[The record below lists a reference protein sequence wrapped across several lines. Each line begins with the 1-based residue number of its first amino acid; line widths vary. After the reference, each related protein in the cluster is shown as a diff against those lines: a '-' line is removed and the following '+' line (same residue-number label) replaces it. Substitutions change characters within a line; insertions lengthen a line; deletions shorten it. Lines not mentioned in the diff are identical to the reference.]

1 MTTEQYSERDIIA
14 LDASGNHFCR
24 HIKAMTSEGLH
35 DKADLTAEQLFTTA
49 KANVANPS
57 MAGYSRTA

>member
-14 LDASGNHFCR
+14 LDASGNHLCR

-35 DKADLTAEQLFTTA
+35 DKA
-49 KANVANPS
+49 NPS
-57 MAGYSRTA
+57 MAGYSCTA